1 MLQRLICDC
10 GAELSSEA
18 AFCLNC
24 GRRHA
29 VGCGVYIS
37 EGRVFVRIFGEK
49 GFEGFSIKR
58 YDEDVSIR
66 NLYEILA
73 ERVHSYRVE
82 EIVVSG
88 ESRELIEEGREGLKS
103 TLYPYEVSI
112 SDVFDSPHA
121 FFERLEKVLRLKK
134 ELKAVDLPPEEKIH
148 GSHST
153 IIGGREG
160 YRLILALAK
169 SQYVKKVV
177 PGVIEGNATSIGGGV
192 KLKLTRSDE
201 KGNLRALLIDGSSV
215 QQFHVITTATN
226 KEEGEEVL
234 KLLRGYVRS
243 LQE

>member
-10 GAELSSEA
+10 GAELSSNA

-29 VGCGVYIS
+29 IGCGVYIS
-37 EGRVFVRIFGEK
+37 ESRVLVRIFGER
-49 GFEGFSIKR
+49 GFEEFSLKR
-58 YDEDVSIR
+58 YNEDVSIR

-73 ERVHSYRVE
+73 ERIYSYRVE
-82 EIVVSG
+82 SVVVSG
-88 ESRELIEEGREGLKS
+88 ENEELVDEGLEGLRNA
-103 TLYPYEVSI
+103 LYPFDVSM
-112 SDVFDSPHA
+112 SDVFNLPHP
-121 FFERLEKVLRLKK
+121 FFERLERVLRLKK
-134 ELKAVDLPPEEKIH
+134 ELKTVDIPPENKIH

-160 YRLILALAK
+160 YRLILSLAK
-169 SQYVKKVV
+169 SPYVKKVV

-201 KGNLRALLIDGSSV
+201 RGNVRALLIDGSSV
-215 QQFHVITTATN
+215 QQVYVITTASSR
-226 KEEGEEVL
+226 EEGEEVL
-234 KLLRGYVRS
+234 RLLSGHVRD

>member
-1 MLQRLICDC
+1 MLQRLICEC
-10 GAELSSEA
+10 GTELSSCA

-29 VGCGVYIS
+29 VGCGVYVS
-37 EGRVFVRIFGEK
+37 ESRVFVRIFGERD
-49 GFEGFSIKR
+49 FEEFSIKR

-73 ERVHSYRVE
+73 ERIYSYRVE
-82 EIVVSG
+82 SIVVSG
-88 ESRELIEEGREGLKS
+88 ESEELIDEALEGLRS
-103 TLYPYEVSI
+103 TLYPFDVSV
-112 SDVFDSPHA
+112 SDAFDSPQS
-121 FFERLEKVLRLKK
+121 FFERLERVLRLEK
-134 ELKAVDLPPEEKIH
+134 ELKTVKIPPEEKIH

-160 YRLILALAK
+160 YKLILSLAK
-169 SQYVKKVV
+169 SPYVKKVV

-201 KGNLRALLIDGSSV
+201 KGNVRALLIDGSSV
-215 QQFHVITTATN
+215 QQVYVITTASSR
-226 KEEGEEVL
+226 EEGEEVL
-234 KLLRGYVRS
+234 KLLSGYVRD